1 MTTAVLLQQ
10 VPSSPGD
17 DSSIAA
23 TTSLGI
29 LPLQRDMRRGR
40 AWPRPNAAARIE
52 VDGDACIADAV
63 RTLGA
68 ESRTVAVVG
77 AKGGVGT
84 TTVAL
89 LAGALLAA
97 VPEARPALVELAADW
112 GATEHLFGAAEN
124 RTVADLLAHL
134 TVAHRAGL
142 GFVQGFLTPWER
154 LPVLLAP
161 RDPALVARLTV
172 VDYARALRLLAAH
185 YHVVILDCGPSL
197 THPFTRFALDVADH
211 IVLVAGPDPVAL
223 HRTRTAI
230 EYLTHASPTGN
241 LPSVPGLANSP
252 RVSPRTGAELTLV
265 LNGSDAAD
273 TYALDTSPWKEVMP
287 TLNAVLSVSRSEP
300 LHRQFATGTF
310 TVDTMPLATRRAI
323 KAVLAAVLGRLAYS
337 QGDSP

>member
-1 MTTAVLLQQ
+1 MTTSVSLPQI
-10 VPSSPGD
+10 PSSPGD

-112 GATEHLFGAAEN
+112 GATEHLLGAAES

-161 RDPALVARLTV
+161 RDPAFVARLTV

-223 HRTRTAI
+223 HRTRIALH
-230 EYLTHASPTGN
+230 YLTEPSPTEN
-241 LPSVPGLANSP
+241 LPSVPASADSP
-252 RVSPRTGAELTLV
+252 RPQPRTAANLTVV
-265 LNGSDAAD
+265 LNGANAAD
-273 TYALDTSPWKEVMP
+273 TRALDSPPWKEVMP
-287 TLNAVLSVSRSEP
+287 TLNAVLSLPRSEP
-300 LHRQFATGTF
+300 LYRQFATGTF
-310 TVDTMPLATRRAI
+310 TVDTMPLAIGRAT
-323 KAVLAAVLGRLAYS
+323 KAVLAAVLGRLAYP